1 MWRGPCAALHKAAY
15 SSKLREHPVLP
26 LGSAHPL
33 RLVGGRAAA
42 RLLRGQ
48 GGEAT
53 PQRRSVRWLH
63 AGAALC
69 CLVGSML
76 VLCAVFARRL
86 AESCSIRTG
95 AGDATLESRPLWF
108 SPSSLPSPH
117 LRPHLRRPRLLEM
130 STSLS
135 HRESAQPSLA
145 VTAANDVGSTSAA
158 HAATG
163 PSPSSSRPRPPQRS
177 PPQCNARMVVLG
189 KGCRR
194 VLTTGRAQ
202 FMSAI

>member
-1 MWRGPCAALHKAAY
+1 M
-15 SSKLREHPVLP
+15 LP
-26 LGSAHPL
+26 FGSAHL
-33 RLVGGRAAA
+33 LQLVEGRAAA

-48 GGEAT
+48 GGEAA
-53 PQRRSVRWLH
+53 PQRRSVRCTPVQHSAAWWAACWCCARCLRGGWLR
-63 AGAALC
+63 AAR
-69 CLVGSML
+69 SER
-76 VLCAVFARRL
+76 AR
-86 AESCSIRTG
+86 AM
-95 AGDATLESRPLWF
+95 RPLWF